1 MKNRKTRI
9 ENRRTNFC
17 FTEEYWNSSENIE
30 PDYKMYLEYIEWM
43 IDRYNPRLILKIVA
57 DLVCHHIKLYNKNPM
72 KNELIRLRMKT
83 IKNYKKSGL
92 IYLFH

>member
-1 MKNRKTRI
+1 MLK
-9 ENRRTNFC
+9 
-17 FTEEYWNSSENIE
+17 FTEEYWNSSVNIE

-43 IDRYNPRLILKIVA
+43 LDRYNPRLILKIVA

-72 KNELIRLRMKT
+72 KNELIRLRMMT
-83 IKNYKKSGL
+83 IKNYTKSGL